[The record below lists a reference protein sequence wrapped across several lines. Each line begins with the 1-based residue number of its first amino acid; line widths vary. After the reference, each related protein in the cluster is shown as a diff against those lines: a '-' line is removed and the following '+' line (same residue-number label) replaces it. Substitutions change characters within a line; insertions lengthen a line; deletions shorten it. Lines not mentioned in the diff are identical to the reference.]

1 MLIEMMQCTL
11 IDCRIQE
18 RSCYVVYIIIFYIH
32 TFALSL
38 FLLMLMLLLLLLLLL
53 VISVFAKLH
62 NVSEKCV
69 PC

>member
-38 FLLMLMLLLLLLLLL
+38 FLLMLMLLLLLLL
-53 VISVFAKLH
+53 VISVVAKLH